1 MNPASWG
8 QQNFCY
14 LHISALAFLS
24 ELSIRL
30 GLSVLNK
37 ASQNAF
43 VKLNKAVEVSNGV
56 EIITVAMAGV
66 GPGPA
71 SQLSRLTIEML
82 GVKYVSISDQ
92 SVLSQYHQLHW
103 VVSWRHPS
111 VLCQFLLVLHVHR
124 DVLLKLTQTSSPP
137 TIIVPT
143 SPSCG

>member
-1 MNPASWG
+1 M
-8 QQNFCY
+8 
-14 LHISALAFLS
+14 
-24 ELSIRL
+24 
-30 GLSVLNK
+30 NK

-71 SQLSRLTIEML
+71 SPALQTHNRNVRREICLNISPASSTEMS
-82 GVKYVSISDQ
+82 VDAIHQFYVNI
-92 SVLSQYHQLHW
+92 SVL
-103 VVSWRHPS
+103 
-111 VLCQFLLVLHVHR
+111 FLYTGMS
-124 DVLLKLTQTSSPP
+124 LLKLTQTFSPP

>member
-56 EIITVAMAGV
+56 EIITVALAG
-66 GPGPA
+66 
-71 SQLSRLTIEML
+71 L
-82 GVKYVSISDQ
+82 
-92 SVLSQYHQLHW
+92 
-103 VVSWRHPS
+103 
-111 VLCQFLLVLHVHR
+111 
-124 DVLLKLTQTSSPP
+124 
-137 TIIVPT
+137 
-143 SPSCG
+143 